1 MPCRYFHGQLHTI
14 VPLLLSAKHRGCH
27 IGIAF
32 SRPVRLGNKSQCMQ
46 QVSIEIITAVSVAGK
61 TAFRMI
67 AYIAPVCAYYSMENI
82 IFYDEMLS
90 DAL

>member
-1 MPCRYFHGQLHTI
+1 
-14 VPLLLSAKHRGCH
+14 
-27 IGIAF
+27 
-32 SRPVRLGNKSQCMQ
+32 MQ